1 MRIMVQAIL
10 GKKNTRLYL
19 KINKAKRTE
28 GVAQKVEHSPSM
40 GEALAST
47 TLPTPK
53 HTQKIKLKLSA
64 AFIKKGKG
72 MPSSSSERHL
82 QY

>member
-1 MRIMVQAIL
+1 
-10 GKKNTRLYL
+10 
-19 KINKAKRTE
+19 
-28 GVAQKVEHSPSM
+28 M